1 MVDSW
6 NMLEHFMVKN
16 VNMEL
21 KQNFLQLGSIDNI
34 LPKGVKY
41 TLRGDISGWSQYL
54 VNIQAM
60 ISSVKNLENVF
71 YMQTNKFNKAQE
83 DKYENKPSAGVWSSE
98 RVAEALNMEIPSS
111 EQLEGFIWAEL
122 QPLQSVWSFDNQSIQ
137 QLPEGKVTL
146 Y

>member
-6 NMLEHFMVKN
+6 NMLEHFMIKN
-16 VNMEL
+16 MNLEF

-41 TLRGDISGWSQYL
+41 TLRGDMNGWSQYL

-71 YMQTNKFNKAQE
+71 YMQTDKFNKAQE
-83 DKYENKPSAGVWSSE
+83 NKDENKPSAGIWSSE
-98 RVAEALNMEIPSS
+98 RVTEALNMEIPSS

-146 Y
+146 